1 MADPQKY
8 RDDAERIRKEAFEIS
23 DLDIR
28 CAMLDIADLNERL
41 AATLETRPPDKE
53 KP

>member
-8 RDDAERIRKEAFEIS
+8 REEAERMRKEAFEIS

-28 CAMLDIADLNERL
+28 CVMLDIADLNERL
-41 AATLETRPPDKE
+41 AIILETQRLAE
-53 KP
+53 KKP